1 MLYYTPVVG
10 SAYTL
15 AVLVARQHGCVG
27 SNTRDHGHTRSFRRD
42 LGRLAPPSENPWSWT
57 IFCLILFKLHEI
69 CKLNARKIIKT
80 VATVGPYVIF

>member
-42 LGRLAPPSENPWSWT
+42 LGRLAPPP
-57 IFCLILFKLHEI
+57 LQ
-69 CKLNARKIIKT
+69 KT
-80 VATVGPYVIF
+80 LGRGQYFA